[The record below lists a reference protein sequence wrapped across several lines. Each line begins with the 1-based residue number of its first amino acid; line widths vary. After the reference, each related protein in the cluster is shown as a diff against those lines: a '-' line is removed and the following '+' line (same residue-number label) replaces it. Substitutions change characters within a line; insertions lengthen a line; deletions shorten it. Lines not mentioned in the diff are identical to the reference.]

1 MVWIDFQKAYELL
14 KRSMQSWRTV
24 LFSGKNKLGKVN
36 IRWGIFQGYS
46 LSPLLFVVALI
57 PVTIILRTLKQGYSF
72 GKGKERLNHLLFMDD
87 LKLYC
92 SNNNEIDSLVKVIKI
107 VSQVHYVGIDLG
119 DGEVIEEANEEGCNY
134 LGVLEMDDI
143 CQEKVKEKVQKEYYK
158 RVKAVLKSKL
168 KCGNVVNAINIWA
181 VATVWYGTGIINWN
195 KRELVKIDQQM
206 KNLLNM

>member
-1 MVWIDFQKAYELL
+1 M
-14 KRSMQSWRTV
+14 
-24 LFSGKNKLGKVN
+24 FSGKDKLGKVN

-107 VSQVHYVGIDLG
+107 VSQVHYEGVDLG
-119 DGEVIEEANEEGCNY
+119 DGEGIEEANQEGSNY

-158 RVKAVLKSKL
+158 QVKAVLKSKL
-168 KCGNVVNAINIWA
+168 KCGNAVNAINVWA

-206 KNLLNM
+206 KNLLNIFFF

>member
-1 MVWIDFQKAYELL
+1 
-14 KRSMQSWRTV
+14 MQSWRTV

-46 LSPLLFVVALI
+46 LSLLLFVVALI

-143 CQEKVKEKVQKEYYK
+143 SQEKVKEKVQKEYYK

-168 KCGNVVNAINIWA
+168 KCGNAVNAINIWA

>member
-1 MVWIDFQKAYELL
+1 MWIDFQKAYELL

-87 LKLYC
+87 LKLYS

-107 VSQVHYVGIDLG
+107 VSQVHYVGVDLG
-119 DGEVIEEANEEGCNY
+119 DGEVIEEANEEGCNN

-168 KCGNVVNAINIWA
+168 KCGNVVNAINIWV
-181 VATVWYGTGIINWN
+181 VATVWYGTGIINWI